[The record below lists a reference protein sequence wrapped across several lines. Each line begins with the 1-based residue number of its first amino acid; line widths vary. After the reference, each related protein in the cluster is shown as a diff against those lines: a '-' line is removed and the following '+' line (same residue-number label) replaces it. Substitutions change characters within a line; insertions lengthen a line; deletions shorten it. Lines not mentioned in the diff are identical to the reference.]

1 MSGFLIPPYPLTNFE
16 IQKYYQNE
24 PKFNGVYS
32 RDYLPK
38 IKDGPFVINLDDYE
52 SVGTHWTALQL
63 NGDNLTYFDIFGVKY
78 IPKEI

>member
-52 SVGTHWTALQL
+52 SVGTHWTAL
-63 NGDNLTYFDIFGVKY
+63 
-78 IPKEI
+78 